1 MMQGKGFHAQ
11 IFDRYED
18 VPGDVMAKIV
28 ETAQKDKE
36 KEAAWS
42 VLFVQVYRAD
52 GQKAVRS
59 LLFLVALVFF

>member
-1 MMQGKGFHAQ
+1 MTQGKGFHAQ

-36 KEAAWS
+36 KEAA
-42 VLFVQVYRAD
+42 
-52 GQKAVRS
+52 
-59 LLFLVALVFF
+59 